1 MLFMKEKHNNIM
13 NHLSN
18 IYSDNQ
24 KTGELKDDIKA
35 IRKCV
40 WYCYKANRFTRK
52 LLNHLQS

>member
-1 MLFMKEKHNNIM
+1 MKEKHNNIM

-40 WYCYKANRFTRK
+40 
-52 LLNHLQS
+52 